1 MSKDKKGERKVLTI
15 RDLADKL
22 RPIYGELRE
31 LLCKDVNEEA
41 ERRFKDDP
49 IVKEMWK
56 REEIDRRSTFSAL
69 LMARVALNFPQK
81 ILISRF
87 LSLPSEAQAAI
98 AHFSELVR
106 HGILTTLRFIAERHL
121 DAGIDLQDGDIEQLL
136 LLIAHV
142 VCSEA
147 TFLAVEA
154 REPTIDSVIRA
165 LTMKKQLTEKMGEH
179 LNPKLKS
186 RLNYMA

>member
-15 RDLADKL
+15 RDLADRL

-87 LSLPSEAQAAI
+87 LSLPIEAQAVI
-98 AHFSELVR
+98 SHLSELIR
-106 HGILTTLRFIAERHL
+106 HNMLTTLRFIAERHL
-121 DAGIDLQDGDIEQLL
+121 EAGINLQDGDIEQLL
-136 LLIAHV
+136 LLLAAV
-142 VCSEA
+142 VCNEA

-154 REPTIDSVIRA
+154 REPVVDSTMRA
-165 LTMKKQLTEKMGEH
+165 LAMKKQLTEKMGEN
-179 LNPKLKS
+179 LSLKLKS
-186 RLNYMA
+186 KLNYMA